1 MLLLAFIMTTSLCRD
16 INASCSKLDLDL
28 GRTEKCNSEGQQQEK
43 LCKFIR
49 LEISNNIVKENIICL
64 RTKGSGRVKYME
76 RIYQEFLCRKK
87 PWRMN
92 YGPSQILF
100 LPQDV
105 KFMPL
110 KRKEQKSGFICK
122 QPILEEVKSL
132 SSPRS
137 ECSIGKERCMRV

>member
-1 MLLLAFIMTTSLCRD
+1 MLLLAFIMRTSLCRD
-16 INASCSKLDLDL
+16 INASCSKLNLDL

-49 LEISNNIVKENIICL
+49 LEKSNNIVKENIICL

-105 KFMPL
+105 KFMP
-110 KRKEQKSGFICK
+110 
-122 QPILEEVKSL
+122 
-132 SSPRS
+132 
-137 ECSIGKERCMRV
+137 